1 MTTLGLTFQ
10 LTEQGPLTVMFYD
23 SYLIPVYNTFSRE
36 DFTKHLDIMVS
47 PFGTLFYFKQGP
59 LVNYAFPQNALEKLN
74 DDDNLIVLVEQR
86 KYNGATLCDF
96 VGYNVDS
103 ETPQYTSELTP
114 SFTVE
119 LPKNMSFLHYDLPT
133 LEHFIII
140 PANHKEFV
148 PTMKVSLYMP
158 TGQTYHV
165 TILMDVEKDA
175 IFLECNDVLY
185 GPFRGLGNMRG
196 EGIRNLFELLD
207 FHCACFLNDN
217 DNIQLRYF
225 RKFNMHTYDN
235 SKWNIDPNGINEYH
249 AYTFR
254 FLNSLQ

>member
-23 SYLIPVYNTFSRE
+23 SYLMPVYNTFSRE

-47 PFGTLFYFKQGP
+47 PFGTLLYFKQGP
-59 LVNYAFPQNALEKLN
+59 LVNYAFPQNAMEKLN
-74 DDDNLIVLVEQR
+74 EDDNLIVLVEQR

-133 LEHFIII
+133 LEHFIMF
-140 PANHKEFV
+140 ADDKEFV

-158 TGQTYHV
+158 TGHTYRV
-165 TILMDVEKDA
+165 NILMDVENDA
-175 IFLECNDVLY
+175 ILLECNDVLY

-235 SKWNIDPNGINEYH
+235 SKWNIDPNGIDEYH

>member
-1 MTTLGLTFQ
+1 MFQ
-10 LTEQGPLTVMFYD
+10 LTEQDPLTVMFYD

-74 DDDNLIVLVEQR
+74 DDDNLIVLMAQR
-86 KYNGATLCDF
+86 KYNDATLCDF

-133 LEHFIII
+133 LEHFIIML
-140 PANHKEFV
+140 ANHKEFV

-158 TGQTYHV
+158 TGHTYRV
-165 TILMDVEKDA
+165 TILMDVENDA

-196 EGIRNLFELLD
+196 EGIRN
-207 FHCACFLNDN
+207 

-225 RKFNMHTYDN
+225 RNFNMHTYDN
-235 SKWNIDPNGINEYH
+235 SKCNIDPNGIDEYH